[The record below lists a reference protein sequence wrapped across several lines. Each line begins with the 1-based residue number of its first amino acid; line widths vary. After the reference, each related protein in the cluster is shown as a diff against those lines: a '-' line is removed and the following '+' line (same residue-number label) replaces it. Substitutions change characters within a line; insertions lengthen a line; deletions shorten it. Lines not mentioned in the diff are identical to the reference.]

1 MLRGTCARVKRKC
14 TATSKTDIGSDE
26 TVTVYACHSHYGH
39 MAELQHLSL
48 TERQKK
54 AIALKL
60 QQKVPRQAILDE
72 IRDSVGET
80 YQRIHLL
87 ETKDLHNIFRDFD
100 LDPHKLNENDQDSV
114 AAWIEDWEGKE
125 GNPVLFSILQ
135 GDEAK
140 NFKREDF
147 ILALQTPFQK
157 RCCSLLDQM
166 ASL

>member
-1 MLRGTCARVKRKC
+1 M
-14 TATSKTDIGSDE
+14 
-26 TVTVYACHSHYGH
+26 
-39 MAELQHLSL
+39 SL

-114 AAWIEDWEGKE
+114 ATWIED
-125 GNPVLFSILQ
+125 
-135 GDEAK
+135 
-140 NFKREDF
+140 
-147 ILALQTPFQK
+147 
-157 RCCSLLDQM
+157 
-166 ASL
+166 